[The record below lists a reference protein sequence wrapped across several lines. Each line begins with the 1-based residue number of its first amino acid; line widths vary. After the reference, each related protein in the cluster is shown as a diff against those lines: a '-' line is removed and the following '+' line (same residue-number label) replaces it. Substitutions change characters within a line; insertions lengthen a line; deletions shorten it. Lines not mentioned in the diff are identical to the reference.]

1 MVLEKDKMFNNQKA
15 IQSMDARNILYLLIF
30 IGWPNVLVIT
40 LSKDKVIN
48 ILATMFCSYLCPITI
63 SCLLYVLMICIKK
76 RHFLSKVEATPKVS
90 DTNIQNNIAACFNSN
105 TSSDENE
112 VPNQEITNHLEM
124 KDKTQGFQ
132 TASVHK
138 LTDSTK
144 ADSTNFLQ
152 DPINSSDAEEVMYII

>member
-1 MVLEKDKMFNNQKA
+1 
-15 IQSMDARNILYLLIF
+15 
-30 IGWPNVLVIT
+30 
-40 LSKDKVIN
+40 
-48 ILATMFCSYLCPITI
+48 MFCSYLCPITI

-76 RHFLSKVEATPKVS
+76 RHFLRKIEATPKVPDS
-90 DTNIQNNIAACFNSN
+90 IIQNNISVCFNSN

-124 KDKTQGFQ
+124 KDKTQRFQ

-144 ADSTNFLQ
+144 AKSSSTNFLQ